1 MVMELSSEDVTDQ
14 RELEDQLR
22 KRAASDSLT
31 GLANYRQ
38 LVDVLDG
45 EIARSKRTA
54 REFTLLF
61 HTRVNIF

>member
-54 REFTLLF
+54 REFALLF